1 MTVDDNEL
9 WVLSYYRAS
18 EISGSLFFGRL
29 ARSIKAGPI
38 QRDMTRHFSDEA
50 LHAWYWSSCIER
62 LGAQPLNLKEAYQ
75 DQYLAAAG
83 MPVNVMEVLAITQ
96 VFERR
101 VIHQY
106 ARHGRVSGL
115 NPIVRDTLQR
125 IMADEKWHIEWVGKA
140 LRALEKDY
148 GKALIEQTLTRL
160 RAADQE
166 VYRKTMQEHDER
178 IQHLTRHTS
187 DLKGLGK
194 CL

>member
-1 MTVDDNEL
+1 MAVSDNEL

-29 ARSIKAGPI
+29 ARSMKPGPI

-62 LGAQPLNLKEAYQ
+62 LGAQPLNIKDAYQ

-83 MPVNVMEVLAITQ
+83 MPANVMEVLAITQ

-106 ARHGRVSGL
+106 ARHGRVTGL
-115 NPIVRDTLQR
+115 DPVVRDTLQK
-125 IMADEKWHIEWVGKA
+125 IMADERWHIEWVGKA

-148 GKALIEQTLTRL
+148 GKALIEQTLIRC
-160 RAADQE
+160 RAADRE
-166 VYRKTMQEHDER
+166 IYRKTMLEHDER
-178 IQHLTRHTS
+178 IRHLAPRAR
-187 DLKGLGK
+187 DLGGLAR
-194 CL
+194 